1 MILKLKRKKKNRIA
15 LSKKNL
21 IEIGSFVGAHG
32 IKGEVKLKSF
42 TEIPE
47 NIFSF
52 REIFIESSENPVKL
66 KLIRKLKQTFVCKIE
81 NIETRTD
88 AENFKGLKLFI
99 IRKSLP
105 KLTNEEFYHSDLLN
119 FEVYNLNK
127 KSFGKVISLDDF
139 GAGLLVEVKKNNKK
153 FYLPMGKTF
162 LKKIDYKNRQ
172 IILELDLDFTKN

>member
-1 MILKLKRKKKNRIA
+1 M
-15 LSKKNL
+15 SKKNL
-21 IEIGSFVGAHG
+21 IEIGSFVGVHG

-52 REIFIESSENPVKL
+52 REIFTETSEKPIKL
-66 KLIRKLKQTFVCKIE
+66 KLIRKLKHTFVCKIE

-99 IRKSLP
+99 TRKSLP
-105 KLTNEEFYHSDLLN
+105 KLKNEEFYHSDLLN
-119 FEVYNLNK
+119 FEVYNSNK

-172 IILELDLDFTKN
+172 IILELDLDFIKN